1 MCREFFQQEKPVV
14 MAKEWFNDE
23 EIWLMFIGQ
32 LTRGPFISCESANC
46 VAQITPDNR
55 DESFSGDRAVVSD
68 NYRRLSRRER
78 SGESPHKRLRV
89 AKNCLDDK
97 QNSLGNFTYSNRHVL
112 LTATL

>member
-1 MCREFFQQEKPVV
+1 

-23 EIWLMFIGQ
+23 EIWLMFFGQ
-32 LTRGPFISCESANC
+32 LTRAPFISCESANC
-46 VAQITPDNR
+46 IDQITPDNR
-55 DESFSGDRAVVSD
+55 NKSFSGDRAVVSD
-68 NYRRLSRRER
+68 NYRRLSRGER

-97 QNSLGNFTYSNRHVL
+97 QNSLGNFPYSNRHVP